1 MSEEIKTS
9 EHPPGPPVL
18 RADELCYTRQN
29 RQLITKAS
37 LTLSAGQI
45 TLLAGHN
52 GAGKSLLLQL
62 LHGLMPPD
70 SGQLSGPPGKQQKM
84 VFQKP
89 VLLRRSTRQHLAFL
103 APQLD
108 RDGLDA
114 CLARAGLLDR
124 QQVPTRQLSGG
135 EAQKLALTGA
145 LATRPKLLFLDE
157 PTASLDYE
165 STRFVEDSLQQARAG
180 GMAILMVSHN
190 RTQIKRLADR
200 VLFLARGTI
209 TDNAQAD
216 AFFAQPESR
225 VAQDWLDF
233 A

>member
-1 MSEEIKTS
+1 MSETQ
-9 EHPPGPPVL
+9 PRTPVL
-18 RADELCYTRQN
+18 QAKDLCFARQN
-29 RQLITKAS
+29 RQLISKVS
-37 LTLSAGQI
+37 LTISAGQI
-45 TLLAGHN
+45 TMLAGHN

-62 LHGLMPPD
+62 LHGLVSPD

-108 RDGLDA
+108 RDALDA
-114 CLARAGLLDR
+114 CLARAGLAEHR
-124 QQVPTRQLSGG
+124 HIAARRLSGG
-135 EAQKLALTGA
+135 EAQKLALIGA
-145 LATRPKLLFLDE
+145 LASKPALLFLDE

-165 STRFVEDSLQQARAG
+165 STRFVEQSLRQARAD

-200 VLFLARGTI
+200 VLFLAHGKI
-209 TDNAQAD
+209 TDDAAAE
-216 AFFAQPESR
+216 AFFAQPQSR
-225 VAQDWLDF
+225 FAQDWLDF

>member
-1 MSEEIKTS
+1 MSEKIKTGKPLS
-9 EHPPGPPVL
+9 GQTVL
-18 RADELCYTRQN
+18 RADQLCYARQN
-29 RQLITKAS
+29 RQLINKVS
-37 LTLSAGQI
+37 LTISAGQI
-45 TLLAGHN
+45 TMLAGHN

-62 LHGLMPPD
+62 LHALVSPD

-108 RDGLDA
+108 QDGLDA
-114 CLARAGLLDR
+114 CLAQAGLLDR
-124 QQVPTRQLSGG
+124 QHVPTRQLSGG

-145 LATRPKLLFLDE
+145 LATDPKLLFLDE

-165 STRFVEDSLQQARAG
+165 STRFVEDSLQQARASD
-180 GMAILMVSHN
+180 MAILMVSHN

-200 VLFLARGTI
+200 VLFLAHGTI
-209 TDNAQAD
+209 TDD
-216 AFFAQPESR
+216 APAETFFAQPESR

>member
-1 MSEEIKTS
+1 M
-9 EHPPGPPVL
+9 
-18 RADELCYTRQN
+18 
-29 RQLITKAS
+29 
-37 LTLSAGQI
+37 
-45 TLLAGHN
+45 LAGHN

-62 LHGLMPPD
+62 LHGLVSPD

-108 RDGLDA
+108 RDALDA
-114 CLARAGLLDR
+114 CLARAGLAEH
-124 QQVPTRQLSGG
+124 QHIAARQLSGG

-145 LATRPKLLFLDE
+145 LATAPQLLFLDE

-165 STRFVEDSLQQARAG
+165 STRFVEQSLQQARAD

-200 VLFLARGTI
+200 VLFLAHGKI
-209 TDNAQAD
+209 TDDAAAE
-216 AFFAQPESR
+216 AFFAQPQSR